1 MTKTYIDHT
10 TAISR
15 QEKAMEEARRRLNA
29 RGIYYPIC
37 TGEMAADEAYGR
49 LLSYSEQE
57 AAEIVK
63 ILREPP
69 GGSRPLEIDNVAPK
83 KSWGNSYYD

>member
-1 MTKTYIDHT
+1 MTKPYIDHT
-10 TAISR
+10 ESIKR
-15 QEKAMEEARRRLNA
+15 QELAIEEARKRLNA

-37 TGEMAADEAYGR
+37 DSRHSDQENYSR
-49 LLSYSEQE
+49 LLSYSELE

-63 ILREPP
+63 ILREPS
-69 GGSRPLEIDNVAPK
+69 GTRPLEIDNVAPK